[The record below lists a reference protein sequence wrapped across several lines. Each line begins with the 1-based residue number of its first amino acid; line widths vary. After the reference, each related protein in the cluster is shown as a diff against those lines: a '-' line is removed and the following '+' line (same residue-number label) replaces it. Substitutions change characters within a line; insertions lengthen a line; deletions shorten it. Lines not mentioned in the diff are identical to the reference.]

1 MLGIFWPENY
11 SSSFFRQVSDTC
23 IFYKSGVKNNRT
35 KKSSQYIKYPPTGT
49 DLTKFST
56 SSLKNAVKIE
66 NLVSSSVKSSSPF
79 VIYLVIPDPLVQ
91 GSYLYFH
98 FFADLPNFM
107 QISLYTATLI
117 LILNAFP
124 PFFSK
129 FDKLDC
135 QKNGPFNL
143 TDLTFRRPL
152 LRLEVVVNPEVNG
165 IVF

>member
-1 MLGIFWPENY
+1 MVGVFWPENY
-11 SSSFFRQVSDTC
+11 SSSYFRQVSDTC

-35 KKSSQYIKYPPTGT
+35 KKSSQYIKYKPTGT
-49 DLTKFST
+49 DLTKFGA
-56 SSLKNAVKIE
+56 SSSKNVVRIE

-107 QISLYTATLI
+107 QISLYTATLK

-124 PFFSK
+124 PFF
-129 FDKLDC
+129 L
-135 QKNGPFNL
+135 NL
-143 TDLTFRRPL
+143 INQIARKMSPS
-152 LRLEVVVNPEVNG
+152 
-165 IVF
+165 I

>member
-49 DLTKFST
+49 DLTKFGT
-56 SSLKNAVKIE
+56 SSSKNAVRIE

-107 QISLYTATLI
+107 QISLYTATLK

-124 PFFSK
+124 PFF
-129 FDKLDC
+129 L
-135 QKNGPFNL
+135 NL
-143 TDLTFRRPL
+143 INQIAKKMSPS
-152 LRLEVVVNPEVNG
+152 
-165 IVF
+165 I